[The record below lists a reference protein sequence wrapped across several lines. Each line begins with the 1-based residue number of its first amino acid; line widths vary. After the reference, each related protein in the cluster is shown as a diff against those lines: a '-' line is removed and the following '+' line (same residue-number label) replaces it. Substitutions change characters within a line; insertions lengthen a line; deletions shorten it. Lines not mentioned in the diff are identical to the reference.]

1 MEQFMQWADKTINAG
16 WLLMTTD
23 PPLFIA
29 VFSVGF
35 LFGALVVGMLLH
47 DRIKVHRAFARYY
60 KLRLDR
66 LSASQINEPVT
77 RSVPEPFSTPE
88 SDKPLE
94 KRKHETPATIAGS
107 PSTKEVFR
115 GKPLSPKDLERIR
128 LELESFDSIKVA
140 DEELRGLVKRNWP
153 HLVAKLPPEHE

>member
-35 LFGALVVGMLLH
+35 LIGALVVWMLLH
-47 DRIKVHRAFARYY
+47 DRIKVHRALARYY

-66 LSASQINEPVT
+66 VFASQTNEPVT
-77 RSVPEPFSTPE
+77 RSVAEPSSTLE

-94 KRKHETPATIAGS
+94 KRKHQTPAITAGGR
-107 PSTKEVFR
+107 STMEVFR
-115 GKPLSPKDLERIR
+115 GKTLSSKDLERIR
-128 LELESFDSIKVA
+128 LELESFDSIKAA

-153 HLVAKLPPEHE
+153 HLVAKLPPE